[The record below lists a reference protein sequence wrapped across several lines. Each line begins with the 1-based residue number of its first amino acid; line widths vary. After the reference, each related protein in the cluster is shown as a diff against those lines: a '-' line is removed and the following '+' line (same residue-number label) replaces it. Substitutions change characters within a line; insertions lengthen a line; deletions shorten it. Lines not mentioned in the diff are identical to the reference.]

1 MSFCIASMIGVFS
14 MIYNFI
20 IKTRARGLKLHFIG
34 IQPPQNFTKSQHKL
48 LDNINTS
55 NIMITLQTSLKPT
68 DTINTLKQLIHKTYN
83 ISTNNDI
90 LILYSHH
97 IISNNSLT
105 LNEIGINNNALLTIA
120 ICDENKLIA
129 PIDIHHDENEHKTT
143 SLESQQPDNTATIIE
158 PEHESESETESEY
171 NGDMVNNMFE
181 MYEDYESEPEPVE
194 SVNELFGMFADYKSD
209 SDDDITETEL
219 PEEEITYPKLGFDII
234 TQEHDVLVHQMPTCG
249 HEMNK
254 DSLYEYTFNTFNDS
268 SNMYLKCPHNTCDN
282 MDKLCDTKWE
292 YKHII
297 NILQYENNNQWI
309 KYAKLELLSS
319 RNVIENNGNFQKC
332 PRCKTLYFK
341 NQNEN
346 IKPLH
351 EINTIEDIENEFK
364 FKCIICPN

>member
-1 MSFCIASMIGVFS
+1 MNNVTHMMTNYNNNINFDICHLDQLLEIGASPVLTLESTYYLETMSFCIASMIGVFS

-129 PIDIHHDENEHKTT
+129 PIDIH
-143 SLESQQPDNTATIIE
+143 
-158 PEHESESETESEY
+158 
-171 NGDMVNNMFE
+171 
-181 MYEDYESEPEPVE
+181 
-194 SVNELFGMFADYKSD
+194 
-209 SDDDITETEL
+209 
-219 PEEEITYPKLGFDII
+219 
-234 TQEHDVLVHQMPTCG
+234 
-249 HEMNK
+249 
-254 DSLYEYTFNTFNDS
+254 
-268 SNMYLKCPHNTCDN
+268 
-282 MDKLCDTKWE
+282 
-292 YKHII
+292 
-297 NILQYENNNQWI
+297 
-309 KYAKLELLSS
+309 
-319 RNVIENNGNFQKC
+319 
-332 PRCKTLYFK
+332 
-341 NQNEN
+341 
-346 IKPLH
+346 
-351 EINTIEDIENEFK
+351 
-364 FKCIICPN
+364 